1 MTTNYYETLKKNFNE
16 KRKSEPEPQF
26 FDGAFLP
33 HLTTGRTLLGVG
45 WDGFD
50 ILQQGK
56 DHWTRLQMA
65 GLIRGAKEVGWE
77 KLLNAIE
84 ERQSK
89 GVTAAAREFRKELG
103 LTGNSMV
110 EINLIS
116 AAGTAGCG
124 FDWHRVSYQ
133 IEEILGISLG
143 DTEIR
148 LNLQVA
154 LRVLEFIQGS

>member
-1 MTTNYYETLKKNFNE
+1 VSIFLFSIIQVLGYQQRKKGVRGTPGEILESLK
-16 KRKSEPEPQF
+16 RRHDRVPLHSV
-26 FDGAFLP
+26 L
-33 HLTTGRTLLGVG
+33 
-45 WDGFD
+45 
-50 ILQQGK
+50 
-56 DHWTRLQMA
+56 DHCELA
-65 GLIRGAKEVGWE
+65 ANHGL
-77 KLLNAIE
+77 AIE

-89 GVTAAAREFRKELG
+89 GVTAVAREFRKELG